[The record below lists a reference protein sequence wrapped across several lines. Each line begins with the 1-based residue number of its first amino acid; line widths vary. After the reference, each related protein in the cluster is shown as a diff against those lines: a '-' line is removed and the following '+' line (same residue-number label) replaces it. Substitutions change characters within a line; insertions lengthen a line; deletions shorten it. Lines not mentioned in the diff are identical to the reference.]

1 MKTGTFSQRI
11 ALGTQ
16 GQRELE
22 NELRSRG
29 FIITP
34 TGQEKFIPDAIHDD
48 LRHIH
53 DDPTVRAIRFQPDFM
68 AYRDNFPVSYWE
80 AKVNTRDDTPNFAI
94 EKSCYEELMARHA
107 NHQRCV
113 IAFRK
118 VDGLWVANWV
128 EEIKVVKDMT
138 SRRQQAN
145 GSHTPFLLVA
155 KESFPLLDLFIAT
168 HTTGMV
174 RTI

>member
-1 MKTGTFSQRI
+1 MNTETFGQRI
-11 ALGTQ
+11 ALGTA
-16 GQRELE
+16 GQQELE
-22 NELRSRG
+22 KELKARG
-29 FIITP
+29 FTITP
-34 TGQEKFIPDAIHDD
+34 TGQEKFIPGAIHND

-68 AYRDNFPVSYWE
+68 AYRADFPVSYWE

-94 EKSCYEELMARHA
+94 EKSCFEELMARHK
-107 NHQRCV
+107 NGQRCV

-118 VDGLWVANWV
+118 KDSLWVANWV
-128 EEIKVVKDMT
+128 EDVKVVVDMT
-138 SRRQQAN
+138 SRRQKAN

-155 KESFPLLDLFIAT
+155 KENFPLLDLFIAT
-168 HTTGMV
+168 NTTGTA